1 MMFLYGRA
9 SKGTLLYRRLEA
21 TRVIERFEMH
31 PGSSARHVIGVM
43 SGKGGVGKSSVTALT
58 AVALARRGYRVGVLD
73 ADVTG
78 PSMPRMFGVTGAD
91 VPPVGREGRPADE
104 ILPAVTR
111 RLGIKVVSIN
121 LLLDDESAP
130 VIWRGPLL
138 MGMIRRFWI
147 ASNWGDLDYIV
158 IDLPPGTSDIPLSVM
173 QSVPLDGLIVVTSPQ
188 RVAAMVVAKAVNM
201 ARMLERP
208 VIGLVENMSYVQCP
222 DCGRKMEVF
231 GPSTGEAQAAELGVS
246 YIGDMPID
254 PRLSEL
260 ADAGRVEDY
269 DHPMLDA
276 LAEAVERATVQ
287 AQ

>member
-1 MMFLYGRA
+1 
-9 SKGTLLYRRLEA
+9 
-21 TRVIERFEMH
+21 
-31 PGSSARHVIGVM
+31 M

-58 AVALARRGYRVGVLD
+58 AVARRGYRVGVLD

-188 RVAAMVVAKAVNM
+188 RVAAMVVGK
-201 ARMLERP
+201 P
-208 VIGLVENMSYVQCP
+208 
-222 DCGRKMEVF
+222 
-231 GPSTGEAQAAELGVS
+231 
-246 YIGDMPID
+246 
-254 PRLSEL
+254 
-260 ADAGRVEDY
+260 
-269 DHPMLDA
+269 
-276 LAEAVERATVQ
+276 
-287 AQ
+287 